1 MSQLPDLSVRK
12 LTQMWRWLVIFTY
25 FWWLYSCLTV
35 LECDSFQWNQHMYRE
50 ITSYVHG
57 DGRKPRSRYQ
67 CLTNRIQIRHCRP
80 RICMVGL
87 CNRSCTLVI
96 GSRIGF
102 VPNLYS
108 SLFNNIQY
116 NFHNQW
122 VFVSSFSLTTNHQP
136 AASFEQVVLSLVKK
150 NTRKQLVLKPPVT
163 CSSKDASS
171 TNL

>member
-1 MSQLPDLSVRK
+1 MSQLPDLISVRK
-12 LTQMWRWLVIFTY
+12 LTQMWRWLVVIFTY

-35 LECDSFQWNQHMYRE
+35 LECDSFQWNQHMYRI

-57 DGRKPRSRYQ
+57 DGRKP
-67 CLTNRIQIRHCRP
+67 IQMRHCRP

-87 CNRSCTLVI
+87 WHRSCTLVI

-108 SLFNNIQY
+108 SLLYNIQY

-150 NTRKQLVLKPPVT
+150 KHQEAAGAQTTRDMFVKRRQF
-163 CSSKDASS
+163 
-171 TNL
+171 N